1 MYNYLSMPLA
11 PILRKHRESIIG
23 SWVRRLHDSA
33 SDHYR
38 ERPEEELFLTVSRAY
53 AGNFAVLVDNDYSL
67 INDHIEWISRI
78 RLDGGFTLSE
88 VQHAYELYRTIL
100 VPLVLREL
108 SGEELFRTMEKLN
121 ECLSYTVTRFSNYF
135 QSLHEAHI
143 RSHAQS
149 LEREVEERTGEL
161 AESEAKYRVLVEEI
175 SDGYFVVQDGRIV
188 FANLAYC
195 DLHGATP
202 QEIVGTPYTQLIAPE
217 SLPAVRRLYQRRM
230 AGEEAR
236 DLYVYLRRHR
246 SGRRL
251 PTENKVKR
259 ITYAGHPA
267 VAGICRDITERMEAE
282 GRMRE
287 AERFAH
293 IGKLTTS
300 LAHEIR
306 NPLCSVKLNSQILLK
321 NTSFNGNDKRRM
333 EIVVHEISR
342 LERILDEMLDFAKPL
357 PLKMERGSIRKVIDS
372 CLETMDVRIREKEI
386 MVKRRYSDHRL
397 KGLLFDGEK
406 LEQAVINILINSL
419 DALPEGGTIEISTRV
434 LAENGGCLRLEF
446 GDDGPGISP
455 EDLPYVFDPFFSSK
469 KKGTGLGLMNVK
481 KIIEAHGGRVDA
493 APRVPKGIVIGATL
507 PTKEDRP

>member
-1 MYNYLSMPLA
+1 MPLA
-11 PILRKHRESIIG
+11 MILRKHQESIIR
-23 SWVRRLHDSA
+23 SWVRRLHESV
-33 SDHYR
+33 SDRYR
-38 ERPEEELFLTVSRAY
+38 ERPEEELFLTVSRAN
-53 AGNFAVLVDNDYSL
+53 AGNFAVLVHNDYSL

-78 RLDGGFTLSE
+78 RLDGGFSLSE

-100 VPLVLREL
+100 VPLVLSEL
-108 SGEELFRTMEKLN
+108 SGEELYRTMEKLN
-121 ECLSYTVTRFSNYF
+121 ECLFYTVTRFSNYF

-143 RSHAQS
+143 RRHALN

-175 SDGYFVVQDGRIV
+175 SDGYFVVQDGAIV

-195 DLHGATP
+195 ELHGAAP
-202 QEIVGTPYTQLIAPE
+202 QEIIGAPYTGLIAPE
-217 SLPAVRRLYQRRM
+217 SLPAVRRLYQRSM
-230 AGEEAR
+230 AGEEAN
-236 DLYVYLRRHR
+236 DLYVYLRRDKRGR
-246 SGRRL
+246 SR

-282 GRMRE
+282 KRIRE

-321 NTSFNGNDKRRM
+321 NTPFDGNDKRRM

-357 PLKMERGSIRKVIDS
+357 SLKMERGSIKKVIDS
-372 CLETMDVRIREKEI
+372 CLATMEVRIREKEI
-386 MVKRRYSDHRL
+386 EVKRRYSDHRL
-397 KGLLFDGEK
+397 RRLLFDGEK
-406 LEQAVINILINSL
+406 LEQAVINILINSI

-434 LAENGGCLRLEF
+434 LTENGGCLRMEF
-446 GDDGPGISP
+446 SDNGPGISP
-455 EDLPYVFDPFFSSK
+455 EDVPYIFDPFFSSK

-481 KIIEAHGGRVDA
+481 KIIEAHGGRVEV
-493 APRVPKGIVIGATL
+493 APKKPRGTVIVTTL
-507 PTKEDRP
+507 PMKEEPR